1 MPTTTL
7 NTAVLLAASHTGGP
21 GGHSGGGMLGSL
33 ANTFAHAAAAAFAW
47 HGVSAPFRSG
57 HGIGLLLA
65 AGIAIV
71 VAVYFL
77 RRRRKS

>member
-1 MPTTTL
+1 MTTTTL
-7 NTAVLLAASHTGGP
+7 HTAALMYASHSNHA
-21 GGHSGGGMLGSL
+21 GGHSGGGMIGSL

-47 HGVSAPFRSG
+47 HGVSELFRSG